1 MREIEGLLSPSVNT
15 SKKAKRNRKT
25 NRKTTH
31 IRLLLETKKI
41 IQEDAKM
48 NNVTLPEVMA
58 RMVKSYYGG
67 PFRSD
72 NL

>member
-1 MREIEGLLSPSVNT
+1 MKN
-15 SKKAKRNRKT
+15 K

-31 IRLLLETKKI
+31 IRLLLKTKKI

-48 NNVTLPEVMA
+48 NNVTIPEVMA